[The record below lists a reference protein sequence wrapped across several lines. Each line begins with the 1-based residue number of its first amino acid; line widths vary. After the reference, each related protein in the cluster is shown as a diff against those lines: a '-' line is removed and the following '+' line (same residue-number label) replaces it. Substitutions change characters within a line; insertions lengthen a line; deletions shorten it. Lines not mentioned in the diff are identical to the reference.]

1 MFKFIFLLSLFPL
14 YLFSETRTLTFAPLV
29 KKDIEEINTQF
40 LPMIKYL
47 EKKLDVKIQI
57 DYNSDYDAL
66 LEKFING
73 KIDITYL
80 GPLPYLT
87 LGHL

>member
-29 KKDIEEINTQF
+29 TKDIEEINTQF

-47 EKKLDVKIQI
+47 KKLYIKYSNYRFYIDVFFIYK
-57 DYNSDYDAL
+57 YN
-66 LEKFING
+66 
-73 KIDITYL
+73 
-80 GPLPYLT
+80 
-87 LGHL
+87 

>member
-29 KKDIEEINTQF
+29 TKDIEEINTQF

-57 DYNSDYDAL
+57 DYNLDF
-66 LEKFING
+66 EKIIKYARETNNK
-73 KIDITYL
+73 KILDKL
-80 GPLPYLT
+80 FVLAR
-87 LGHL
+87 

>member
-1 MFKFIFLLSLFPL
+1 MFKFIFLLSLFHL

-29 KKDIEEINTQF
+29 TKDIEEINTQF

-66 LEKFING
+66 LEMFING
-73 KIDITYL
+73 KIDIRY
-80 GPLPYLT
+80 PFMYSW
-87 LGHL
+87 